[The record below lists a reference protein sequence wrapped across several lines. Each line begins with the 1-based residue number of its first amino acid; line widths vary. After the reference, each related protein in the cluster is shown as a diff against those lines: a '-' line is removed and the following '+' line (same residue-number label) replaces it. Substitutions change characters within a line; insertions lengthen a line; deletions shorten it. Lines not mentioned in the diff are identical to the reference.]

1 VLKQWQTSTHARM
14 QCRRKHADGS
24 TAISEVVVPESP
36 PELLVKFSLGDSTSL
51 LRLWSRFCSE
61 LCVSCPALRCN
72 WIITCR
78 AATVSSSS
86 SFTVRGRHAW
96 CPQRLS
102 AYLALL
108 IARQKCSMGQGTR
121 QLERPTPGRSSCQSV
136 RLGRGKRSKILAFV
150 PFQCC
155 LSPASCASETKPAP
169 LTAKRRH
176 LWTISFFPLSISWFF
191 CFFFPLMMKNMG
203 RNQRDNE
210 CQRLRVSYD
219 ANQAM
224 RRRSPPHQQTR
235 GHKTRPHLPPAC

>member
-1 VLKQWQTSTHARM
+1 MLKQWQTSTHARM
-14 QCRRKHADGS
+14 QCRRKLADGS

-203 RNQRDNE
+203 RNKRDNE

-224 RRRSPPHQQTR
+224 RRRSPPHQQTW
-235 GHKTRPHLPPAC
+235 GHKTRPDLPPAC